1 MTIDQ
6 LLDKAKR
13 AITSGDA
20 CMREA
25 AENIAEAQE
34 QGATQRQIA
43 DRLEK
48 SAAWVNQLLKWR
60 ADGYKGTAFGPA
72 KANQRAMFRQSEQQK
87 SKPKPATTGEQAR
100 AERARTHADAERARA
115 QAAKAEAAKAKAD
128 AQKAKA
134 DARRAREEARRAQHE
149 AFAGIFGNHR
159 VKKEIHSSDRTLL
172 VKVLGMLG
180 SNHSNEVVS
189 AAGQAEKIRKRLGMS
204 WDDLI
209 IAAEDVSR
217 AARER
222 MAA

>member
-43 DRLEK
+43 DRVEK

-60 ADGYKGTAFGPA
+60 ADGGTAFGPA

-100 AERARTHADAERARA
+100 AERARAHADAERARA

-159 VKKEIHSSDRTLL
+159 VKKEIHSSARTLL

-189 AAGQAEKIRKRLGMS
+189 AAEQAEKIRKRLGMS

-209 IAAEDVSR
+209 IAAEDVSH

-222 MAA
+222 AAA